1 MTMFIWGSAFSS
13 TRLLTRKAFRQHVV
27 SQIRNIDTLSKTRSV
42 LKPNIALRTRTVSST
57 LVRSFDQTRIMEADP
72 GETMEGDARQIFQA
86 AVESVM
92 PRPMLEREVMYRKE
106 TRTLCVGG
114 KEYQLQKNVFVVG
127 FGKAVSGMARVVE
140 EMLGDHIVK
149 GIISIPIGATEQLK
163 KLNKHDMLLEASSKI
178 TVYEGAKDNLPD
190 EDSLKAAEEIHKL
203 VSALGKDDILI
214 VLVSGGGSAL
224 LPTPCPPISLG
235 EEMELTRLLASKGA
249 TIQEL
254 NLIRSNIEVL
264 KGGGLALEARPA
276 SVISL
281 ILSDVIG
288 DPLDFIASGPTFCS
302 ATDASQ
308 CMHLFKTFNITDQVP
323 KSVLEFLE
331 RRKKVKKMPITVDS
345 PDFEHL
351 AWVQNHIVG
360 NNAIATSTAG
370 STARNLG
377 YLPLVL
383 STYLSGD
390 TREIAAMFGKLAKY
404 VLLIFRRNSKEYN
417 PVLATLEV
425 DLVRTGISKDKLNE
439 VVTLVEKGK
448 NMQKGVCI
456 IAGGETTTL
465 VKGSG
470 LGGRNQEMALAIA
483 PYLAALKGDSVFKT
497 YSQICF
503 LSAGTDG
510 LDGPTDAAGAVVDMD
525 FTQILSEEGMSLDE
539 FLQNNDSYNLFRLV
553 RNGSN
558 HIKIGHTGTNVMD
571 IQILLVKH

>member
-1 MTMFIWGSAFSS
+1 MTACLSGYALLSV
-13 TRLLTRKAFRQHVV
+13 RLLTGKTLSRAIV
-27 SQIRNIDTLSKTRSV
+27 SQVHNIIALSRTRSV
-42 LKPNIALRTRTVSST
+42 LKPNISLRTRTVSST
-57 LVRSFDQTRIMEADP
+57 LASSFHQEGIMQVDRRDS
-72 GETMEGDARQIFQA
+72 MEGDARQIFQA

-92 PRPMLEREVMYRKE
+92 PRPMLEREVKYKKE
-106 TRTLCVGG
+106 TKTLCVGS
-114 KEYQLQKNVFVVG
+114 KEYQLQQNVFVVG
-127 FGKAVSGMARVVE
+127 FGKAVSGMARVME
-140 EMLGDHIVK
+140 DMLGDHIVR
-149 GIISIPIGATEQLK
+149 GIISIPAGATEQLQ
-163 KLNKHDMLLEASSKI
+163 KLNKNDMLLEASSKI
-178 TVYEGAKDNLPD
+178 TVYEGAKHNLPD
-190 EDSLKAAEEIHKL
+190 DDSLKAATEIHKL
-203 VSALGKDDILI
+203 VSDLGEDDILI

-235 EEMELTRLLASKGA
+235 EEMELTRLLAGKGA

-288 DPLDFIASGPTFCS
+288 DPLDFIASGPTFFS

-308 CMHLFKTFNITDQVP
+308 CMHLFTKFGITDLVP

-331 RRKKVKKMPITVDS
+331 QQKKIKNVSITVDS

-351 AWVQNHIVG
+351 NRVQNQIVG
-360 NNAIATSTAG
+360 NNTIATSTAC

-383 STYLSGD
+383 STCLSGD
-390 TREIAAMFGKLAKY
+390 TRGTAAMFGKLAKY
-404 VLLIFRRNSKEYN
+404 ILLIFRRNSKEYN

-439 VVTLVEKGK
+439 VVAVVEKGK

-456 IAGGETTTL
+456 VAGGETTTL

-483 PYLAALKGDSVFKT
+483 PHLAALKGDSVFKT

-510 LDGPTDAAGAVVDMD
+510 LDGPTDAAGAVVEMD
-525 FTQILSEEGMSLDE
+525 FTQILADEGISLDE
-539 FLQNNDSYNLFRLV
+539 FLENNDSYNLFRLA
-553 RNGSN
+553 RNGSS

-571 IQILLVKH
+571 IQILMVKQ